1 MKFKKG
7 DEVKV
12 TVGKD
17 KGKTGKIEKV
27 FLKENRVLIPGIN
40 MYKRHVKPRDPR
52 RPAGIIDI
60 VRPLPVGNIA
70 LICPK
75 CRQQVRIG
83 FAIEDSKKVRICRK
97 CESRLT

>member
-1 MKFKKG
+1 MKLRKG
-7 DEVKV
+7 DEIKV

-27 FLKENRVLIPGIN
+27 FPRLGKVLVAGVN

-52 RPAGIIDI
+52 RPSGILDI
-60 VRPLPVGNIA
+60 VKPLPVGNVA

-75 CRQQVRIG
+75 CKQQTRAG
-83 FAIEDSKKVRICRK
+83 FLLEGNEKIRICRK
-97 CESRLT
+97 CEQKI